1 MNYDKIISVHFEFH
15 GINFHFEPS
24 LKTVKVHRFVFY
36 YCYHHEQTL
45 CFISGKSI
53 FWSEKKCLIAS
64 CQANREPF
72 TYNVICG
79 IRLKKTST
87 AFTMS
92 IQDSSSNMQEQLSW
106 GYENTPL
113 HIVPTLRLLLD

>member
-1 MNYDKIISVHFEFH
+1 MLYIRKKQFLVRE
-15 GINFHFEPS
+15 
-24 LKTVKVHRFVFY
+24 KVFDCQLSSESR
-36 YCYHHEQTL
+36 TL
-45 CFISGKSI
+45 H
-53 FWSEKKCLIAS
+53 L
-64 CQANREPF
+64 
-72 TYNVICG
+72 YNVICG

-113 HIVPTLRLLLD
+113 HIVPTLRLLLE

>member
-1 MNYDKIISVHFEFH
+1 MLHIRKKHF
-15 GINFHFEPS
+15 
-24 LKTVKVHRFVFY
+24 LVR
-36 YCYHHEQTL
+36 
-45 CFISGKSI
+45 
-53 FWSEKKCLIAS
+53 EKKCLIAS

-92 IQDSSSNMQEQLSW
+92 IQDSSSNMQEQFSW

-113 HIVPTLRLLLD
+113 HIAPTLRLLLE